1 MRASEQARERRLM
14 RALAPFSWL
23 SRWLDRRIDARI
35 AAREARKRAEFIEFP
50 RVNTDRPDASALRPK
65 VGEHAPGWMGA

>member
-1 MRASEQARERRLM
+1 M

-35 AAREARKRAEFIEFP
+35 AAHECAQPVRYRQLAEEAAADIRAVTAIAA
-50 RVNTDRPDASALRPK
+50 RMV
-65 VGEHAPGWMGA
+65 